1 MKITLNINSELLM
14 KTTQKRLL
22 KQRMCIASRTIA
34 CVSFLLLTILGISSL
49 VGAMSLETIDNEDG
63 VPASWQAASLGEPS
77 TITLPI
83 TYWDQ
88 KADSCDDPNRQFEWT
103 LCSGYRTHGVL
114 TGIVKSRLG
123 SDRLPI
129 PAFSDTESSWK
140 ALHDALS
147 INVIGHDPVLKTD
160 NFYRWFHEV
169 PGLSKRIDGRT
180 VTFNRTAERTYTYGG
195 QDIYPI
201 DDVPGIDASDI
212 KLNDWQG
219 QKHNFGFTAHLG
231 FAIKVAASGS
241 ERFEFSGDDDV
252 WVFLNNKLVLDI
264 GGLHG
269 PISGWFQINND
280 GTVDTFIEKVNNLDI
295 RNGDWVECMRIKDL
309 VYADQSC
316 INAYNV
322 KIRENFKTTSAQHLD
337 FGLNPGDVVS
347 LDFFYA
353 ERSTDGSNTKITI
366 DHMNW
371 PISADSDITAEV
383 VGKINGTENKLVEFN
398 TYVKNRDPENPLDL
412 ERIAAYIREATNDG
426 VNEGYLPLDETT
438 LFYTTTPDDDNSWRP
453 VKVSAPDNSDD
464 GFNLSTPIRMAPA
477 GEDGDTL
484 YFRYYGETSD
494 HSGTMS
500 STISYYTTLTGN
512 AGVTYDHDEVSY
524 VVDPE
529 SPDLP
534 DPDTPNPD
542 VPDPDTP
549 EVPDLPE
556 TPDPESPETPDIPGN
571 SENPETPDIPSLP
584 NTDLTDDGLIY
595 LPPLGEI
602 AFVPNTGIVRTA
614 VSGFLGDDFAEV
626 ILSQASILA
635 VLFVFAGSF
644 AIYFRTRKALT
655 STASARTT
663 VRSSKSA
670 KSISNIPSTRSSKKS
685 SQKSVKV
692 AAAKSVSRKKL
703 KPATTATSKKTTK
716 SKSSKPVAAAKI
728 KRATKSSKKS

>member
-1 MKITLNINSELLM
+1 MKNN
-14 KTTQKRLL
+14 QKRLT
-22 KQRMCIASRTIA
+22 KQRICIASRTIA
-34 CVSFLLLTILGISSL
+34 CVSFSLLTILGISSI

-63 VPASWQAASLGEPS
+63 VPSSWQAASLIDPD

-88 KADSCDDPNRQFEWT
+88 KADSCDNPNRQFEWT

-114 TGIVKSRLG
+114 AGIVKPQLG

-129 PAFSDTESSWK
+129 PAFSDVDSSWD

-147 INVIGHDPVLKTD
+147 VNVIGHDPVLETD

-169 PGLSKRIDGRT
+169 PGLSKRVDGRT

-201 DDVPGIDASDI
+201 DDVPGIDATDV
-212 KLNDWQG
+212 KLTDWQG
-219 QKHNFGFTAHLG
+219 QKHNFSFTAHLG
-231 FAIKVAASGS
+231 FAIKVSANGS

-252 WVFLNNKLVLDI
+252 WVFLNNRLILDI

-269 PISGWFQINND
+269 PISGWFQINTD
-280 GTVDTFIEKVNNLDI
+280 GTVNTFVEKVNNLDI

-309 VYADQSC
+309 VYADQNC

-322 KIRENFKTTSAQHLD
+322 KIRENFTTTSAQQLD

-371 PISADSDITAEV
+371 PISADSEITAEV
-383 VGKINGTENKLVEFN
+383 IGKINGTENKLVEFN

-412 ERIAAYIREATNDG
+412 ERLAAYIRETTDNG

-438 LFYTTTPDDDNSWRP
+438 LFYTTTPEDDSSWQP
-453 VKVSAPDNSDD
+453 VKVSAPDNSEQ

-477 GEDGDTL
+477 GEKGDTL

-494 HSGTMS
+494 CSGTMS

-512 AGVTYDHDEVSY
+512 AGITYDYDEVSY
-524 VVDPE
+524 TVD
-529 SPDLP
+529 
-534 DPDTPNPD
+534 
-542 VPDPDTP
+542 
-549 EVPDLPE
+549 PDLPE
-556 TPDPESPETPDIPGN
+556 MPDPEEPEPDKPEIPDTPSD
-571 SENPETPDIPSLP
+571 SEDPAAPELPNIPSLP
-584 NTDLTDDGLIY
+584 NTDLIDDSLVY

-602 AFVPNTGIVRTA
+602 AFVPNTGIVSTA
-614 VSGFLGDDFAEV
+614 VSGLLGDDFAEI
-626 ILSQASILA
+626 ILSQAFILII
-635 VLFVFAGSF
+635 LLIFAGSF
-644 AIYFRTRKALT
+644 AIYFRTRKVLTAATT
-655 STASARTT
+655 STRATTKNSKSMRSASKTRGTKNSRRSAKVNT
-663 VRSSKSA
+663 VAAKNTSGKTSKSA
-670 KSISNIPSTRSSKKS
+670 SVASKKIS
-685 SQKSVKV
+685 
-692 AAAKSVSRKKL
+692 
-703 KPATTATSKKTTK
+703 KTT
-716 SKSSKPVAAAKI
+716 
-728 KRATKSSKKS
+728 TKNKVS

>member
-1 MKITLNINSELLM
+1 MKN
-14 KTTQKRLL
+14 KQKKIF
-22 KQRMCIASRTIA
+22 KQRICIISRAVA
-34 CVSFLLLTILGISSL
+34 CVSFLLLTILGVSSL

-63 VPASWQAASLGEPS
+63 VPSSWQAASLIDPD

-88 KADSCDDPNRQFEWT
+88 KADSCDNPNRQFEWT

-114 TGIVKSRLG
+114 TGIVKPQLG

-129 PAFSDTESSWK
+129 PTFSDVDSSWN

-147 INVIGHDPVLKTD
+147 VNVIGHDPVLETD

-180 VTFNRTAERTYTYGG
+180 VTFNRTGERTYTYGG

-201 DDVPGIDASDI
+201 DDVPGIDANDV
-212 KLNDWQG
+212 KLTDWQG
-219 QKHNFGFTAHLG
+219 QKHNFSFTAHLG
-231 FAIKVAASGS
+231 FAVKVSANGS

-252 WVFLNNKLVLDI
+252 WVFLNNRLVLDI

-269 PISGWFQINND
+269 PISGWFQINAD
-280 GTVDTFIEKVNNLDI
+280 GTVNTFVEKVNNLDI
-295 RNGDWVECMRIKDL
+295 RTGDWVECMRIKDL
-309 VYADQSC
+309 VYADQNC

-322 KIRENFKTTSAQHLD
+322 KIRENFKTASAQHLD

-371 PISADSDITAEV
+371 PISADSEITAEV

-412 ERIAAYIREATNDG
+412 ERLAAYIRETTDNG

-438 LFYTTTPDDDNSWRP
+438 LFYTTTPEDDSSWQP
-453 VKVSAPDNSDD
+453 VKVSAPNNSEH
-464 GFNLSTPIRMAPA
+464 GFNLATPIRMAPA
-477 GEDGDTL
+477 GEKGDTL

-494 HSGTMS
+494 CSGTMS

-512 AGVTYDHDEVSY
+512 AGITYDYDEVSY
-524 VVDPE
+524 TVDPN
-529 SPDLP
+529 SPETP
-534 DPDTPNPD
+534 DPENPENPE
-542 VPDPDTP
+542 PDNP
-549 EVPDLPE
+549 EVPDLPG
-556 TPDPESPETPDIPGN
+556 PVDPESPELPEVPGDT
-571 SENPETPDIPSLP
+571 ETPELPNTPNLP
-584 NTDLTDDGLIY
+584 NTDLIDDGLVY

-602 AFVPNTGIVRTA
+602 AFVPNTGIVSTA
-614 VSGFLGDDFAEV
+614 ISGFFGDDFAEV
-626 ILSQASILA
+626 VLSQTFILII
-635 VLFVFAGSF
+635 LFVFAGSF
-644 AIYFRTRKALT
+644 ATYFKTRKVLAPAVT
-655 STASARTT
+655 STRATAKSPKSMKSTSNTRSTKNSRKPAKASKTTT
-663 VRSSKSA
+663 VAPKKTSK
-670 KSISNIPSTRSSKKS
+670 T
-685 SQKSVKV
+685 
-692 AAAKSVSRKKL
+692 
-703 KPATTATSKKTTK
+703 ATTKNKVTK
-716 SKSSKPVAAAKI
+716 
-728 KRATKSSKKS
+728 